1 MIRFSESNPSIKKE
15 KDKMNKTIRRKNL
28 LKVSGITVGVLALSS
43 TLLVAPSQAAPATGS
58 PIKVG
63 VLTDMTGAFA
73 IVGKS
78 NKAVA
83 QFTIDEINKSGGVL
97 GHKLVMD
104 LADGGSAPD
113 VATQAASRLVNQDH
127 VSMVVGGVASFTRVA
142 VRGVIATRGKTLYVW
157 PASYEGNECTN
168 NVWNT
173 GSAPNQQVDPTVK
186 YLLAQG
192 KKTFFLAGSDYLY
205 PRNILARVRQ
215 DVLAGGGSIV
225 GEEYVPLDMTDA
237 SNLTSKVVAANADA
251 LFEVV
256 VLPGTAPFIK
266 GVVDAGY
273 KGTIAGTLFDEGI
286 NPLIG
291 TEAQGLI
298 GVQDYYGPIKDA
310 FSQSEVAKFNAQH
323 PEAKG
328 LFTSTFNAPA
338 WYRSI
343 YLWKAA
349 VEKAGSFDTA
359 KVNKAM
365 DSVSLSKSIGGPVG
379 FAPGTKHLKLS
390 MYLGQSNGDGSE
402 TVLKSLG
409 QISPYQCSAATN

>member
-1 MIRFSESNPSIKKE
+1 MKNIIRGHTSL
-15 KDKMNKTIRRKNL
+15 M
-28 LKVSGITVGVLALSS
+28 VSGIAVGVLALASS
-43 TLLVAPSQAAPATGS
+43 LLVAPSQAATAKGS

-78 NKAVA
+78 NQAVA

-104 LADGGSAPD
+104 LADGGSDPAI
-113 VATQAASRLVNQDH
+113 ATQAASRLVNQDH
-127 VSMVVGGVASFTRVA
+127 VAMVVGGVASFTRVA
-142 VRGVIATRGKTLYVW
+142 VRGVIAGRGNTTYIW
-157 PASYEGNECTN
+157 PASYEGNECTK

-186 YLLAQG
+186 YLLSQG
-192 KKTFFLAGSDYLY
+192 KKSFFLAGSDYLY

-237 SNLTSKVVAANADA
+237 SNLTSKVLASKADA

-266 GVVDAGY
+266 GVVDGGF

-291 TEAQGLI
+291 SQAQGLI
-298 GVQDYYGPIKDA
+298 GVQDYYAPITDP
-310 FSQSEVAKFNAQH
+310 FSRAEVAKFNKEQPKA
-323 PEAKG
+323 AG
-328 LFTSTFNAPA
+328 LFASTFNAPA
-338 WYRSI
+338 WYRSF

-365 DSVSLSKSIGGPVG
+365 DSVSLTKSIGGPVG

-409 QISPYQCSAATN
+409 QIEPYQCANASN